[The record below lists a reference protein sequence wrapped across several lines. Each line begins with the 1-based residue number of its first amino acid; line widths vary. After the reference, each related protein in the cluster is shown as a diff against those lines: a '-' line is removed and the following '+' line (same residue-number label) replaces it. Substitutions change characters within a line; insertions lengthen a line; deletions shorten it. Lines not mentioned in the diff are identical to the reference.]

1 MDQPLHNLS
10 EDQLVQLLLKQDQ
23 RALEYLYDQYSAAL
37 YGVIVRIVG
46 SQEIGEEVLQDVIV
60 KVWNKISFYDPSK
73 GRLFTWLLNI
83 ARNLSIDKLR
93 SKEMSKDS
101 KTESISNNVYSYD
114 QPSESGGNVDWIGV
128 KELLGTLVEEQR
140 IVVEYVYFKGYT
152 QSQASEKLGMPLGT
166 VKTRLRNAL
175 IQLRKVVK

>member
-1 MDQPLHNLS
+1 LDQPLHNLS

-60 KVWNKISFYDPSK
+60 KVWTKISLYDPSK

-114 QPSESGGNVDWIGV
+114 QPVEGGSVDWIGV